1 MFLSVPVQTGRS
13 STTGME
19 GDAMKRTVFLACL
32 LLVTGNLAYAANE
45 GNWKSAEAEIKDSR
59 GQSVGSAVF
68 TPTPQ
73 GVVLVVEVSKLAP
86 GKHGIH
92 VHAAGICEPPEFK
105 TAGGHFN
112 PHAKKHGLKSP
123 EGAHTGD
130 LPNLDVGPNE
140 KGKLTATLSNATLG
154 VGDTASLLGPN
165 GSSIV
170 IHAKADDEMTD
181 PSGNSGDRI
190 ACGVIL
196 GKR

>member
-1 MFLSVPVQTGRS
+1 
-13 STTGME
+13 ME

>member
-1 MFLSVPVQTGRS
+1 
-13 STTGME
+13 
-19 GDAMKRTVFLACL
+19 MKRTIILTFL
-32 LLVTGNLAYAANE
+32 LLLTGSLANAADE
-45 GNWKSAEAEIKDSR
+45 GKWKSAEAEIMDGR
-59 GQSVGSAVF
+59 GQAVGSAVF

-73 GVVLVVEVSKLAP
+73 GIVVVVEVSRLAP

-92 VHAAGICEPPEFK
+92 VHAAGVCEPPDFK

-112 PHAKKHGLKSP
+112 PNAKKHGLKNP
-123 EGAHTGD
+123 EGAHSGD
-130 LPNLDVGPNE
+130 LPNLDVGKNG
-140 KGKLTATLSNATLG
+140 KGKLKETLSNANLV
-154 VGDTASLLGPN
+154 VGDPSSLLGPN

-190 ACGVIL
+190 ACGVII

>member
-1 MFLSVPVQTGRS
+1 V
-13 STTGME
+13 
-19 GDAMKRTVFLACL
+19 
-32 LLVTGNLAYAANE
+32 
-45 GNWKSAEAEIKDSR
+45 
-59 GQSVGSAVF
+59 
-68 TPTPQ
+68 
-73 GVVLVVEVSKLAP
+73 VVEVSKLSP

-92 VHAAGICEPPEFK
+92 VHAAGICEPPDFK

-123 EGAHTGD
+123 DGAHSGD
-130 LPNLDVGPNE
+130 LPNLEVGPNE

-190 ACGVIL
+190 ACGVII